1 MRTCGARAVA
11 IHDRSTTGARAMRDR
26 LMAETRAALKAGDK
40 RRLSALRLIS
50 AALQERDIAAKATIP
65 DHDIPA
71 LLQKMIKQRR
81 ESLAIY
87 EKAGRAEQALQEA
100 TEIAVIEESL
110 PKQMGEAEAKAAI
123 AAVVKEV
130 GAAGPKDMGKV
141 MAALKE
147 RHAGRMDFGKASGLV
162 KEQLS
167 K

>member
-1 MRTCGARAVA
+1 
-11 IHDRSTTGARAMRDR
+11 MRDR
-26 LMAETRAALKAGDK
+26 LMSETKTALKAQNK
-40 RRLSALRLIS
+40 PRLSALRLIS
-50 AALQERDIAAKATIP
+50 AALQERDIAAKAAIP
-65 DHDIPA
+65 DQEIPA

-87 EKAGRAEQALQEA
+87 EKAGRAEQAAQEA
-100 TEIAVIEESL
+100 TEIAVLEEFL
-110 PKQMGEAEAKAAI
+110 PKQMSETEAREAI
-123 AAVVKEV
+123 AAAIKQT

-162 KEQLS
+162 KELL

>member
-1 MRTCGARAVA
+1 
-11 IHDRSTTGARAMRDR
+11 MRDR
-26 LMAETRAALKAGDK
+26 LMSETKAALKAQNK
-40 RRLSALRLIS
+40 PRLSALRLIS
-50 AALQERDIAAKATIP
+50 AALQERDIAARAAIP
-65 DHDIPA
+65 DQEIPA

-87 EKAGRAEQALQEA
+87 EKAGRTEQAAQEA
-100 TEIAVIEESL
+100 TEIAVIEEFL
-110 PKQMGEAEAKAAI
+110 PQQMSEAEAKEAI
-123 AAVVKEV
+123 AAAIKQT

-162 KEQLS
+162 KELL